1 MKTTHQTR
9 SSDNR
14 RFTRVIFSR
23 TARLTLN
30 GKTYDR
36 QKVRNLSLGGLFL
49 EGDYQARPGDRGE
62 LEFFEQG
69 RHSCLIL
76 RMKVRV
82 SRLESHGL
90 ALEFMDMPDDS
101 YAFLQTMILYGA
113 DDPLGVSR
121 EFLESFPAHAQA
133 GH

>member
-1 MKTTHQTR
+1 MKKTSQPR
-9 SSDNR
+9 GRDNR

-49 EGDYQARPGDRGE
+49 EGDYQARSGEEGE

-82 SRLESHGL
+82 IRTEPLGV
-90 ALEFMDMPDDS
+90 ALEFVDMPDDS

-113 DDPLGVSR
+113 DDPLGVSS
-121 EFLESFPAHAQA
+121 EFLESFPDHIQA
-133 GH
+133 GQ